1 MRSAVLV
8 GSCCL
13 VLGGYVVGAL
23 AQDNENAYSNTEVL
37 LDKSEGTVTKQPL
50 FYPAGRQA
58 QVTSLIITLAP
69 GEAVKEHMH
78 PIPLY
83 GYILDGELTIT
94 YEKEAPLTFN
104 KGEAFIE
111 AVNTWHY
118 GKNTGTEPTRIL
130 AVFMGAKDLPNVI
143 RPPE

>member
-1 MRSAVLV
+1 MKSAVLV
-8 GSCCL
+8 GACCL
-13 VLGGYVVGAL
+13 VLGGYAVSAL
-23 AQDNENAYSNTEVL
+23 AQENGEAYSDTKVL
-37 LDKSEGTVTKQPL
+37 LDKSETTITKQPL
-50 FYPAGRQA
+50 FYPTGRQA

-94 YEKEAPLTFN
+94 YEKEAPLTFK

-111 AVNTWHY
+111 AVNTWHF
-118 GKNTGTEPTRIL
+118 GKNTGTVPTRIL